1 MKAWIVQKTDNQRGE
16 TVITDVTT
24 VYAANQIDATRQ
36 GITLLGTSNVT
47 VTEIPAEHGGNVPSD
62 QEIAE
67 GWREII
73 AERGD
78 DNPETVNEMRSAG
91 GSAYE

>member
-1 MKAWIVQKTDNQRGE
+1 MKAWIVQKTGESRGE
-16 TVITDVTT
+16 TIIEETTT

-62 QEIAE
+62 QDIEA

-78 DNPETVNEMRSAG
+78 AAAG
-91 GSAYE
+91 DAGSTGGGAYG

>member
-36 GITLLGTSNVT
+36 GIELMNTSNIT
-47 VTEIPAEHGGNVPSD
+47 VTQIPDEYGGAVPSD

-78 DNPETVNEMRSAG
+78 EIASDDMRSTG
-91 GSAYE
+91 GSAYG